1 MKTLLT
7 ILLCC
12 CFLTT
17 LAGQERL
24 VNTVE
29 RVELTLIRN
38 KQVIPLSLPTGTTS
52 YLYAITVLK
61 KNERQDERGSLYEQ
75 ALRMVEEYPIEQI
88 PSRVSLQHANKH
100 SVNVI
105 LVQGETNA
113 KDMREG
119 KQFDYFEYF
128 VDQETSATH
137 VTSGPMEEVYLGIEN
152 RRIPRRYRV
161 LVEVVAIVE

>member
-1 MKTLLT
+1 LL
-7 ILLCC
+7 LL
-12 CFLTT
+12 FDDPSRTRTT
-17 LAGQERL
+17 GQHRRAGG
-24 VNTVE
+24 VN
-29 RVELTLIRN
+29 
-38 KQVIPLSLPTGTTS
+38 

-113 KDMREG
+113 KD
-119 KQFDYFEYF
+119 
-128 VDQETSATH
+128 
-137 VTSGPMEEVYLGIEN
+137 
-152 RRIPRRYRV
+152 RYRV